1 MKKFTKTTAV
11 ALALALSLSLGAGV
25 EADAAA
31 KVKKVAVTADAISK
45 KTVTIA
51 KGKKKQLTVKING
64 KAIKVKK
71 NSKNVTF
78 KSSNSKIASVS
89 KKGLVSAKKTGT
101 AKVTITSKK
110 NKKKKVTIKVKV
122 VKTAVKKV
130 TAKIDKA
137 TLNVGEK
144 ATVTYKLTKKP
155 SFKKVSITSNK
166 PAVASVTKKG
176 VVTAK
181 AAGTAKITVKA
192 LDGSNKKASVTVT
205 VNAPATPAPSPAPSP
220 APAKEKYTT
229 ITPVQGVTAEVEVSF
244 NGDKAKIAADVEKLI
259 KAAGI
264 KENQSKDVVVNGKVA
279 TIVLKNGKLWVTN
292 DEKEKTLAEYI
303 ANKTADKDIVSVRYG
318 AKVANAVAALQL
330 APLAAAGSTY
340 TYDITIDGFKA
351 TSLTI
356 TSTGIKV
363 VIDGKTYD
371 ATVNAGVIEIKGDVS
386 QDAVVKKLVEKK
398 YAEVKVIEK

>member
-25 EADAAA
+25 DADAAA
-31 KVKKVAVTADAISK
+31 KVKKVKVTADGMSG

-64 KAIKVKK
+64 KAIKAKK
-71 NSKNVTF
+71 NAKNVTF
-78 KSSNSKIASVS
+78 KSSNSKIVSVT
-89 KKGLVSAKKTGT
+89 KKGVISAKKTGN
-101 AKVTITSKK
+101 AKVTVTSKK
-110 NKKKKVTIKVKV
+110 NKKKKFVVKVKV

-137 TLNVGEK
+137 TLNVGETAK
-144 ATVTYKLTKKP
+144 VSYTVTKKAK
-155 SFKKVSITSNK
+155 FKKVSITSSDAK
-166 PAVASVTKKG
+166 IASVTKKG

-205 VNAPATPAPSPAPSP
+205 VNAPTPAPAPAPT
-220 APAKEKYTT
+220 KTKYTT
-229 ITPVQGVTAEVEVSF
+229 VKLTEGAKADVTVSF
-244 NGDKAKIAADVEKLI
+244 AGDKAKAVEDLEKLV

-264 KENQSKDVVVNGKVA
+264 KENQTKYVVVNGKAV
-279 TIVLKNGKLWVTN
+279 TVVLKNGKLWVTN
-292 DEKEKTLAEYI
+292 DEKEKTFADFV
-303 ANKTADKDIVSVRYG
+303 ANKTAKDEKLVITYG
-318 AKVANAVAALQL
+318 ANSAKAVAALQL
-330 APLAAAGSTY
+330 ASFVAQGTY
-340 TYDITIDGFKA
+340 TYDVTIDGIKA

-356 TSTGIKV
+356 TKDGIKAT
-363 VIDGKTYD
+363 IDNKTYD

-386 QDAVVKKLVEKK
+386 QDAVMKKLVEKK
-398 YAEVKVIEK
+398 YADVKVIEK

>member
-25 EADAAA
+25 DADAAA
-31 KVKKVAVTADAISK
+31 KVNKVKVTADGMSG

-64 KAIKVKK
+64 KAIKAKK
-71 NSKNVTF
+71 NAKNVTF
-78 KSSNSKIASVS
+78 KSSNSKIVSVT
-89 KKGLVSAKKTGT
+89 KKGVISAKKTGN
-101 AKVTITSKK
+101 AKVTVTSKK
-110 NKKKKVTIKVKV
+110 NKKKKFVVKVKV

-137 TLNVGEK
+137 TLNVGETAK
-144 ATVTYKLTKKP
+144 VSYTVTKKAK
-155 SFKKVSITSNK
+155 FKKVSITSSDAK
-166 PAVASVTKKG
+166 IASVTKKG

-205 VNAPATPAPSPAPSP
+205 VNAPTPAPGP
-220 APAKEKYTT
+220 APAPAPTKTKYTT
-229 ITPVQGVTAEVEVSF
+229 VKLTEGAKADVTVSF
-244 NGDKAKIAADVEKLI
+244 AGDKAKAVEDLEKLV

-264 KENQSKDVVVNGKVA
+264 KENQTKDVVVNGKAV
-279 TIVLKNGKLWVTN
+279 TVVLKNGKLWVTN
-292 DEKEKTLAEYI
+292 DEKEKTFADFV
-303 ANKTADKDIVSVRYG
+303 ANKTAKDEKLVITYG
-318 AKVANAVAALQL
+318 ANSAKAVAALQL
-330 APLAAAGSTY
+330 ASFVAQGTY
-340 TYDITIDGFKA
+340 TYDVTIDGIKA

-356 TSTGIKV
+356 TKDGIKAT
-363 VIDGKTYD
+363 IDNKTYD

-386 QDAVVKKLVEKK
+386 QDAVMKKLVEKK
-398 YAEVKVIEK
+398 YADVKVIEK